1 MQTSAVITAPCV
13 SHHCFEAVTATKGMP
28 DLSNRQICEH
38 AVGAMTA
45 QVSRQGAHV
54 SCTRTSNGGETISGA
69 SKRRDTVC
77 DDADSDKGQRS
88 WRNSW
93 RNG

>member
-45 QVSRQGAHV
+45 QVSRQGKNVNCA
-54 SCTRTSNGGETISGA
+54 TRGGGA
-69 SKRRDTVC
+69 KR
-77 DDADSDKGQRS
+77 
-88 WRNSW
+88 
-93 RNG
+93 